1 MAEIFSS
8 NSAATTIV
16 LDSKEAYALQL
27 LLADWIDDSY
37 ARGIEYGDETVIA
50 NYKDTRNRLT
60 SLFEA
65 FGPYMWPED

>member
-1 MAEIFSS
+1 MAEVVSS

-16 LDSKEAYALQL
+16 LDSKEAYALEL

-37 ARGIEYGDETVIA
+37 TRGIECGDETVITM
-50 NYKDTRNRLT
+50 YKNTRNSLT